1 MILLKHKLSGAV
13 IRTLFPNTVYDIAH
27 NKQGG
32 FHVGIDDGDDE
43 ISEDRRGDIHIYSPI
58 EVSICS
64 ENILAVQRLTPDEAR
79 KVAALLLKFAQISEE
94 VGKIAE
100 AELNEM
106 EKFA

>member
-1 MILLKHKLSGAV
+1 LKHELSGAV
-13 IRTLFPNTVYDIAH
+13 IRTLFPNTVYDIAR

-43 ISEDRRGDIHIYSPI
+43 ISEDRRGDIHIYSTI

-64 ENILAVQRLTPDEAR
+64 ENILAVQRLTPEEAR
-79 KVAALLLKFAQISEE
+79 KVASLLIKYADISED
-94 VGKIAE
+94 VGESVE

-106 EKFA
+106 EKFV